1 MTTLVGSAVDDPV
14 SLDGYMGTAPAHD
27 QDNPRGPSQRAEYV
41 STVGDCTPETFV
53 PDMRRTALAFGQTSL
68 VREAYSYV
76 LSHSHEELDPTN
88 DFHGW
93 LAHQLAREWVARTF
107 PGRQAKLVTQRDN
120 GRWEGEGDDRRWVEG
135 HWHTHVMVAN
145 VAEQEVT
152 LRWTSADGDELVK
165 HYKAG
170 RAIDGDIKNIYRLQG
185 MVDEVVLEQWRYDNA
200 AYVDSCRRFSEGQV
214 AKADLAQRAAR
225 GYSNHDQVRLKLR
238 EALAQS
244 DGWSDYVTR
253 CQAMAV
259 DVQVHGQS
267 GVSYAWVGDD
277 GLERKA
283 RARGKTGIGPEFTK
297 AEVEARCEAN
307 AAALERGETLDV
319 PEPVLV
325 PLTPTVAPDRPRPQ
339 YLTVDG
345 KPPWDDEQAQA
356 AYTEAVQ
363 ATGGTYE
370 GRAARALATG
380 EQVPGVELV
389 RGADGR
395 ASARVDV
402 GEGPLA
408 VDVDA
413 GLVERVQRIESL
425 EADARTEAGQIV
437 SAAQT
442 QAGTITEQAQVEAR
456 EIKADADAAARQTTA
471 EAKRVAHEV
480 VEDAKGDRDEIRRK
494 ANADWAEAKQVH
506 EDAVTDRK
514 AAAAEKAEAAK
525 ANREA
530 QERRD
535 AIPVYDPEAAERF
548 SSAELM
554 RNLKVVP
561 HGREALTAAHKMGLQ
576 NHKGRQR
583 VGDPVSEKTFMTETS
598 EERGVR
604 MRGRSDALATE
615 IEQNGQRRSQQA
627 GRRMKG
633 SK

>member
-185 MVDEVVLEQWRYDNA
+185 MVDEVVLERWHYDNA

-283 RARGKTGIGPEFTK
+283 RARGKTGIGPEFTR
-297 AEVEARCEAN
+297 AEVEKRCEAN

-339 YLTVDG
+339 YLTADG

-356 AYTEAVQ
+356 AYADAVRER
-363 ATGGTYE
+363 GGTYE
-370 GRAARALATG
+370 GRAARALVSG
-380 EQVPGVELV
+380 EPTPGVELT
-389 RGADGR
+389 RGDDGR
-395 ASARVDV
+395 VSARVDV

-413 GLVERVQRIESL
+413 GLVERARRIESL
-425 EADARTEAGQIV
+425 EADARTQADEIV
-437 SAAQT
+437 SAAEA
-442 QAGTITEQAQVEAR
+442 QAGTITAEA
-456 EIKADADAAARQTTA
+456 QTTA
-471 EAKRVAHEV
+471 EAVKVKTLADARDEAAMIKADARTEGLEEGRQAARDAAREEVSDKRVA
-480 VEDAKGDRDEIRRK
+480 
-494 ANADWAEAKQVH
+494 AEAKLL
-506 EDAVTDRK
+506 
-514 AAAAEKAEAAK
+514 EASGLS
-525 ANREA
+525 RE
-530 QERRD
+530 Q
-535 AIPVYDPEAAERF
+535 
-548 SSAELM
+548 
-554 RNLKVVP
+554 
-561 HGREALTAAHKMGLQ
+561 
-576 NHKGRQR
+576 
-583 VGDPVSEKTFMTETS
+583 
-598 EERGVR
+598 
-604 MRGRSDALATE
+604 ATE
-615 IEQNGQRRSQQA
+615 MVREEFRVKARSALQRYPVKKVGYDADGNPSPVIGDDGKPVVTNAWEQLRTDMAQDRGSDKDLTLGQASQQ
-627 GRRMKG
+627 GRKFRKKVAEGASRGQGQDKG
-633 SK
+633 KSKTQKDEGFGL

>member
-185 MVDEVVLEQWRYDNA
+185 MVDEVVLERWRYDNA

-283 RARGKTGIGPEFTK
+283 RARGKTGIGPEFTR
-297 AEVEARCEAN
+297 AEVEKRCEAN

-339 YLTVDG
+339 YLTADG

-356 AYTEAVQ
+356 AYADAVRER
-363 ATGGTYE
+363 GGTYE
-370 GRAARALATG
+370 GRAAQALVSG
-380 EQVPGVELV
+380 EPTPGVELI
-389 RGADGR
+389 RGDDGR
-395 ASARVDV
+395 VSARVDV

-408 VDVDA
+408 IDVDA
-413 GLVERVQRIESL
+413 GIAERARHIESL
-425 EADARTEAGQIV
+425 ETDARTEAEKIV
-437 SAAQT
+437 TAART
-442 QAGTITEQAQVEAR
+442 QAGTITAEA
-456 EIKADADAAARQTTA
+456 QTTA
-471 EAKRVAHEV
+471 EAVKVKTLADARDEAAMIKADARTEGLEEGRQAARDAAREEVSDKRVA
-480 VEDAKGDRDEIRRK
+480 
-494 ANADWAEAKQVH
+494 AEAKLL
-506 EDAVTDRK
+506 
-514 AAAAEKAEAAK
+514 EASGLS
-525 ANREA
+525 RE
-530 QERRD
+530 Q
-535 AIPVYDPEAAERF
+535 
-548 SSAELM
+548 
-554 RNLKVVP
+554 
-561 HGREALTAAHKMGLQ
+561 
-576 NHKGRQR
+576 
-583 VGDPVSEKTFMTETS
+583 
-598 EERGVR
+598 
-604 MRGRSDALATE
+604 ATE
-615 IEQNGQRRSQQA
+615 MVREEFRVKARSALQRYPVKKVSYDADGKPSPVIGDDGKPVVTNAWEQLRTDMAQDRGSDKGLTLGQASRQ
-627 GRRMKG
+627 GRAFRKG
-633 SK
+633 VAEGASRGQGQDKGKSKTQKDEGFGL